1 MEEKVTVD
9 IGNDTCVTAFY
20 LDSSTN
26 QRAFRVTDITSNL
39 LRLLYSHTLQGIVG
53 MYLRGVCQP
62 YQS

>member
-26 QRAFRVTDITSNL
+26 QRAFRV
-39 LRLLYSHTLQGIVG
+39 R
-53 MYLRGVCQP
+53 
-62 YQS
+62 YQ